1 MQGAEAVHPSAPIP
15 FMSKLII
22 WVSGRP
28 NLDGYKKR
36 EFVWNEQHRAFIYE
50 GREFDAAEF
59 NEKFDKAWRNNQDLA
74 PRARVVGLATPVAPP
89 PAPHIADEAMSVEQA
104 ESILNRFAPE
114 RLKKKPGRKPATEMV
129 TVE

>member
-1 MQGAEAVHPSAPIP
+1 
-15 FMSKLII
+15 MSKLII

-28 NLDGYKKR
+28 NLDGFKKR
-36 EFVWNEQHRAFIYE
+36 EFVWVEKHRAFIYE

-59 NEKFDKAWRNNQDLA
+59 NAKFDKAWHNNQDLT
-74 PRARVVGLATPVAPP
+74 PRARVVEISMSTPARHTPPP

-104 ESILNRFAPE
+104 ESVLNRLAPE
-114 RLKKKPGRKPATEMV
+114 RLKKKPGRKSAAEMV